1 MGSGIDTDG
10 VLGVDGVNGSSSSSG
25 GSVGGYENN
34 FTNHGSTNNN
44 TGGYDNFNN
53 GSSSGGG
60 LGNGGLFPIPFG
72 NGDTNN
78 PNNPANTTS
87 PTNGSSS
94 NNATSPNSQENNY
107 SSQYCKVPELSPNNT
122 MKLDVIAKDGSCIFM
137 NALRD
142 DTKCAYRYDFEAG
155 KAIKQTQYYY
165 VDRENKTQNIGGCVD
180 LQGSQYAMQLYKDDS
195 KCALQTTSDKGYG
208 MGKTQTFQTE
218 IVFRGMDN
226 LIHVAVPC
234 SDYARVQDRIVRYE
248 KNDKT
253 QTLTPIVDQYYNDPN
268 NPNKQQILNRGIA
281 TQLSSQY
288 QEFACG
294 QWEYN
299 DAKLEAKRPTMLK
312 SYNKLNG
319 EWVEVTPC
327 NFEAGIKSGAV
338 VSPYVI
344 GVPSSKVLSD
354 TTTNHYF
361 KIERKNYGE
370 REQCQKPYR
379 VNRCQP
385 QYFHTNPSIT
395 DWSATYKT
403 TTTQT
408 TQPYLRP
415 AQDNESPTTYNLIT
429 TQTTINRTQNV
440 LKNELNLSNDYLK
453 YVEIHQGYYKD
464 NNLKQ
469 SQGYIDWTNYYLN
482 QSEGFCSQYSIWSEK
497 TKIGKNWYSWHDNKI
512 SCTQRL
518 IYRPFQG

>member
-1 MGSGIDTDG
+1 
-10 VLGVDGVNGSSSSSG
+10 
-25 GSVGGYENN
+25 
-34 FTNHGSTNNN
+34 
-44 TGGYDNFNN
+44 
-53 GSSSGGG
+53 
-60 LGNGGLFPIPFG
+60 
-72 NGDTNN
+72 
-78 PNNPANTTS
+78 
-87 PTNGSSS
+87 
-94 NNATSPNSQENNY
+94 
-107 SSQYCKVPELSPNNT
+107 
-122 MKLDVIAKDGSCIFM
+122 MKLDVIAKDGSCISM

-180 LQGSQYAMQLYKDDS
+180 LQGAQYAMQLYKDDS

-253 QTLTPIVDQYYNDPN
+253 QTLTPIVDQYYNDPS

-338 VSPYVI
+338 VSPYVM

-354 TTTNHYF
+354 TTTSHYF

-370 REQCQKPYR
+370 REQCQKPYG

-385 QYFHTNPSIT
+385 QYFHTDPSIT
-395 DWSATYKT
+395 DWNAIYKT

-429 TQTTINRTQNV
+429 TQTTINRTQSV
-440 LKNELNLSNDYLK
+440 LKNELHLSNDYLK
-453 YVEIHQGYYKD
+453 YVEIYQGYYKD
-464 NNLKQ
+464 NELKQ
-469 SQGYIDWTNYYLN
+469 SQGYIDWSNYYLN
-482 QSEGFCSQYSIWSEK
+482 QNEGFCSQYNIWSES
-497 TKIGKNWYSWHDNKI
+497 TKIGKNWYHWRDNKI

>member
-1 MGSGIDTDG
+1 
-10 VLGVDGVNGSSSSSG
+10 
-25 GSVGGYENN
+25 
-34 FTNHGSTNNN
+34 
-44 TGGYDNFNN
+44 
-53 GSSSGGG
+53 
-60 LGNGGLFPIPFG
+60 
-72 NGDTNN
+72 
-78 PNNPANTTS
+78 
-87 PTNGSSS
+87 
-94 NNATSPNSQENNY
+94 
-107 SSQYCKVPELSPNNT
+107 
-122 MKLDVIAKDGSCIFM
+122 
-137 NALRD
+137 
-142 DTKCAYRYDFEAG
+142 
-155 KAIKQTQYYY
+155 
-165 VDRENKTQNIGGCVD
+165 
-180 LQGSQYAMQLYKDDS
+180 
-195 KCALQTTSDKGYG
+195 

-218 IVFRGMDN
+218 IVFRGMV
-226 LIHVAVPC
+226 IHVAVPC

-338 VSPYVI
+338 VSPYVM
-344 GVPSSKVLSD
+344 GVSSSKVLSD
-354 TTTNHYF
+354 ITTSHYF
-361 KIERKNYGE
+361 RIERKNYGE
-370 REQCQKPYR
+370 REQCQKPYG

-385 QYFHTNPSIT
+385 QYFHTDPSIT
-395 DWSATYKT
+395 DWSTTYKT

-429 TQTTINRTQNV
+429 TQTTINRTQSV
-440 LKNELNLSNDYLK
+440 LKNELHLSNDYLK

-464 NNLKQ
+464 NDLKQ
-469 SQGYIDWTNYYLN
+469 SQGYIDWSNYYLN
-482 QSEGFCSQYSIWSEK
+482 QSEGFCSQYNIWSES
-497 TKIGKNWYSWHDNKI
+497 TKIGKNWYHWHDNKI
-512 SCTQRL
+512 SCAQRL

>member
-1 MGSGIDTDG
+1 MGG
-10 VLGVDGVNGSSSSSG
+10 
-25 GSVGGYENN
+25 
-34 FTNHGSTNNN
+34 F
-44 TGGYDNFNN
+44 
-53 GSSSGGG
+53 
-60 LGNGGLFPIPFG
+60 FPIPFG

-78 PNNPANTTS
+78 SNNPTNTTS

-94 NNATSPNSQENNY
+94 NNATNPNSQENNY
-107 SSQYCKVPELSPNNT
+107 SSQYCKAPELSPNNT
-122 MKLDVIAKDGSCIFM
+122 MKLDVIAKDGSCISM

-180 LQGSQYAMQLYKDDS
+180 LQGAQYAMQLYKDDS

-338 VSPYVI
+338 VSPYVM
-344 GVPSSKVLSD
+344 GVSSSKVLSD

-370 REQCQKPYR
+370 KEQCQKPYG

-429 TQTTINRTQNV
+429 TQTTINRTQNI

-482 QSEGFCSQYSIWSEK
+482 QNEGFCTQYNIWSEK
-497 TKIGKNWYSWHDNKI
+497 TKIGKNWYDWHDNKI

-518 IYRPFQG
+518 IYRPF

>member
-1 MGSGIDTDG
+1 MG
-10 VLGVDGVNGSSSSSG
+10 
-25 GSVGGYENN
+25 
-34 FTNHGSTNNN
+34 
-44 TGGYDNFNN
+44 
-53 GSSSGGG
+53 
-60 LGNGGLFPIPFG
+60 
-72 NGDTNN
+72 
-78 PNNPANTTS
+78 TS
-87 PTNGSSS
+87 
-94 NNATSPNSQENNY
+94 
-107 SSQYCKVPELSPNNT
+107 
-122 MKLDVIAKDGSCIFM
+122 
-137 NALRD
+137 RD

-180 LQGSQYAMQLYKDDS
+180 LQGAQYAMQLYKDDS

-253 QTLTPIVDQYYNDPN
+253 QTLTPIVDQYYNDPS
-268 NPNKQQILNRGIA
+268 NPNKQEILNRGIA

-338 VSPYVI
+338 VSPYVM
-344 GVPSSKVLSD
+344 GVSISKVLSD
-354 TTTNHYF
+354 ITTSHYF
-361 KIERKNYGE
+361 RIERKNYGE
-370 REQCQKPYR
+370 KEQCQKPYG

-385 QYFHTNPSIT
+385 QYFHTDPSIT

-408 TQPYLRP
+408 T
-415 AQDNESPTTYNLIT
+415 
-429 TQTTINRTQNV
+429 INRTQSV
-440 LKNELNLSNDYLK
+440 LKDELHLSNDYLK

-464 NNLKQ
+464 NDLKQ
-469 SQGYIDWTNYYLN
+469 SQGYIDWSNYYLN
-482 QSEGFCSQYSIWSEK
+482 QSEGFCSQYSIWSES
-497 TKIGKNWYSWHDNKI
+497 TKIGKNWYRWHDNKI
-512 SCTQRL
+512 SCAQRL

>member
-1 MGSGIDTDG
+1 M
-10 VLGVDGVNGSSSSSG
+10 
-25 GSVGGYENN
+25 
-34 FTNHGSTNNN
+34 
-44 TGGYDNFNN
+44 
-53 GSSSGGG
+53 
-60 LGNGGLFPIPFG
+60 
-72 NGDTNN
+72 
-78 PNNPANTTS
+78 
-87 PTNGSSS
+87 
-94 NNATSPNSQENNY
+94 
-107 SSQYCKVPELSPNNT
+107 PELSPNNT
-122 MKLDVIAKDGSCIFM
+122 MKLDIIAKDGSCISM

-165 VDRENKTQNIGGCVD
+165 VDRENKAQNIGGCVD
-180 LQGSQYAMQLYKDDS
+180 LQGAQYAMQLYKNDS

-338 VSPYVI
+338 VSPYVM
-344 GVPSSKVLSD
+344 GVSSSKVLSD
-354 TTTNHYF
+354 TTTSHYF

-370 REQCQKPYR
+370 KEQCQKPYG

-408 TQPYLRP
+408 TQPYFRP

-429 TQTTINRTQNV
+429 TQTTINRTQSV

-464 NNLKQ
+464 NDLKQ
-469 SQGYIDWTNYYLN
+469 SQGYIDWSNYYLN
-482 QSEGFCSQYSIWSEK
+482 QNEGFCSQYNIWSEN
-497 TKIGKNWYSWHDNKI
+497 TKIGKNWYRWHDNKI
-512 SCTQRL
+512 SCTQRM